1 METNTQAFSLEPHR
15 RTCPALAVQLTKEP
29 SMSTARPARGL
40 APISLLA
47 GALTALLMTTAQADV
62 GGSALMTRA
71 ASLGAAPGTSTLS
84 SIWRRHADTVLHVQL
99 GQARID
105 LSLAE
110 FDPQQQRARL
120 FGDYYLTGPG
130 FGSGEVDGGLRLTS
144 GLAFGR
150 GDGNVP
156 LSRLGAQGALQDFVL
171 GRDARSVA
179 PVAQA
184 YLGLGYSSLSLRA
197 GWAFSADIGLGRRSA
212 AEGLRLGQGGPSD
225 SQVERLLDDLRLSPV
240 IQLGVRYA
248 F

>member
-1 METNTQAFSLEPHR
+1 
-15 RTCPALAVQLTKEP
+15 
-29 SMSTARPARGL
+29 MSTAHLARGL
-40 APISLLA
+40 GPTSLLA

-62 GGSALMTRA
+62 GGSALTPRA
-71 ASLGAAPGTSTLS
+71 ASLGASPGLS
-84 SIWRRHADTVLHVQL
+84 PVSSMWRRHADTVLHVQL

-110 FDPQQQRARL
+110 FDPLRQHARL

-130 FGSGEVDGGLRLTS
+130 FGSGQVDGGLRLTS

-150 GDGNVP
+150 LDGGLP
-156 LSRLGAQGALQDFVL
+156 LSTLGAQGAQQGPVL

-179 PVAQA
+179 PVTQA

-197 GWAFSADIGLGRRSA
+197 GWAFSADIGLGRRTA